1 MARAFARA
9 LREEMQG
16 ETRML
21 SVQRIF
27 YFRLRGQDLRKHL
40 NQIMLKEQCPLYFHS
55 KFLLIIIRQQLFIF
69 QVNPI
74 KI

>member
-16 ETRML
+16 KTRML

-55 KFLLIIIRQQLFIF
+55 EFLLIIIRTSAAIY
-69 QVNPI
+69 I
-74 KI
+74 SG